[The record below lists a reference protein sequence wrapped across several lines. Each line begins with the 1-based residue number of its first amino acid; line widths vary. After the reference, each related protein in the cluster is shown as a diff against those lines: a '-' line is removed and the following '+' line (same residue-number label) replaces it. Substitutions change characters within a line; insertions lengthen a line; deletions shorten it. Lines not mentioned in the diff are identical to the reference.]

1 MSMTTSPFGTPM
13 ATEAPAALQPLAD
26 EQPQSSKRTG
36 IILAVVAGALAI
48 GAGAYFLLFAGGD
61 PIAASAPVPPR
72 APTATAPA
80 PAPVPAPAIP
90 RDARKARNPFVP
102 LVVPASAV
110 AAPAAG
116 AVAPAVTGATPTT
129 VTGTATGTTPGG
141 TVTGTTP
148 GGTVTGTVPLP
159 APAPVVTKPLVSAKP
174 VAVTVLAVDFA
185 KGTASVKVNRN
196 TYKTAIGDTFAQ
208 YFKLVG
214 VTKGTCAYVQYGDV
228 ALPMCVGEAL
238 NLQ

>member
-1 MSMTTSPFGTPM
+1 MSMTTSPFGTPV
-13 ATEAPAALQPLAD
+13 ATQAPAALQPLAD

-61 PIAASAPVPPR
+61 PIAASAPVAPR

-80 PAPVPAPAIP
+80 PVPVPAPAIP

-102 LVVPASAV
+102 LVVPVSAT

-116 AVAPAVTGATPTT
+116 AVTPAITGTTPTT
-129 VTGTATGTTPGG
+129 VTGTATA
-141 TVTGTTP
+141 TTP

-159 APAPVVTKPLVSAKP
+159 APAPVVTKPLVSSKP
-174 VAVTVLAVDFA
+174 VAVSVLAVDFT
-185 KGTASVKVNRN
+185 KGTASIKVNRN
-196 TYKTAIGDTFAQ
+196 TYKTSIGETFAQ

-228 ALPMCVGEAL
+228 ALPICVGSPL

>member
-26 EQPQSSKRTG
+26 EPPQSSKRTG

-61 PIAASAPVPPR
+61 PLAASAPVPPR

-80 PAPVPAPAIP
+80 PVPVPAPAIP

-129 VTGTATGTTPGG
+129 VTGTA
-141 TVTGTTP
+141 TGTTP

>member
-80 PAPVPAPAIP
+80 PVPVPAPAIP

-102 LVVPASAV
+102 LVVPAPPIAL
-110 AAPAAG
+110 AG
-116 AVAPAVTGATPTT
+116 TP
-129 VTGTATGTTPGG
+129 
-141 TVTGTTP
+141 
-148 GGTVTGTVPLP
+148 
-159 APAPVVTKPLVSAKP
+159 PLV
-174 VAVTVLAVDFA
+174 VV
-185 KGTASVKVNRN
+185 
-196 TYKTAIGDTFAQ
+196 
-208 YFKLVG
+208 
-214 VTKGTCAYVQYGDV
+214 
-228 ALPMCVGEAL
+228 
-238 NLQ
+238 